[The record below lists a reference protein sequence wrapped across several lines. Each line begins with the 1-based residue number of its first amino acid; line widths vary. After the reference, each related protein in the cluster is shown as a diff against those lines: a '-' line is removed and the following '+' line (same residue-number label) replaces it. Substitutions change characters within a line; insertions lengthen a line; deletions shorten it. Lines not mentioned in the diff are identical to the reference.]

1 MAPKK
6 SEIVPVFSKVEKAFY
21 ELQLAD
27 CNKKLARLRTVVDDY
42 EVRYE
47 ELQKAYDQLDKDRAD
62 VISYLNKTLTA
73 KTEENAELIEKFKN
87 SEELRVKETTK
98 FHETVTELE
107 KNFTRMKDQLTSEN
121 KLLAGKLNALEE
133 FRAIR
138 DDLMKKLDEQ
148 KRVYIDQEMK
158 YKRIIYNTEKKI
170 VVGKDKLK
178 KEMEGRLV
186 QLAEQFQDI
195 NELKIAASTHRV
207 IRENIALNHQID
219 NLLMTQMKV
228 SQEND
233 MFREQVRASRCAM
246 EVAEEERDKAINKSI
261 VQLKVIDQL
270 TAAFDNVK
278 KQKTLYNKED
288 FNTEKSQMTMQKL
301 IKENESLLLRVRILE
316 QNLHAT
322 LGDQNKSEVVTAKL
336 LQEHEKFKNIL
347 KESSY
352 VVQGALKLE
361 NWSTLDP
368 SREILNREVV
378 LKRILDVINQY
389 RDSNHAESMESFVSL
404 GKMYEKGEAFETQK
418 SLVRE
423 VTPTSQHS
431 FENKRDSIPVSSE
444 PSATESLKTIPSVKL
459 LSLDEEGYL
468 PTPKDSLPSFTVASL
483 NSGVSPDTPE
493 ETDMTE
499 MLEKSRMKAQKSL
512 MADLA
517 LSSSGQAVE
526 LAACECAARPWA
538 GDSSM
543 VVAEVGA
550 GCRCGCVLHLA
561 PAARLLAGSARA
573 CPSRS
578 FWLLQAEEGLV
589 VRLRMEAVR
598 LPCAGQSL
606 RARDGDSLGSP
617 LLASWDG
624 PDSTAVTS
632 GDVETTTD
640 GSGVV
645 EIAGG
650 RHILVELR
658 SGDTSDRCAGGFL
671 AHATQMEPIRNA
683 SAAWASVSGGM
694 WWRTGGGAREAAVAL
709 AAAAALAA
717 LCLALHSAH
726 RTRAYQRA
734 ADKESLTDSDAETSN
749 SVYGAGV
756 REAAVA
762 LAAAAALAALCLAL
776 HLAHRTRAYQ
786 RAADKESLTDSD
798 ACSASLELGGAPS
811 GSRSTLLS
819 EVVGGGVSLRRLL
832 PSGKTRHTR
841 LRDSDRSSENVE
853 QRDEEDPIT
862 DNEADPGDSTS
873 VVSADSVA
881 SQATVT
887 PETVSSS
894 SAPVTGNIPPSPLR
908 RSHTVSVTNVTVQ
921 QVSSPPQSTTGSL
934 VVEMSTSM
942 SSASERDSCSEK
954 DRDSMWDKD
963 RSESRAS
970 SSTSAATLTNGWYS
984 PALSGVSAAR
994 IRDNPKHTKESCNRR
1009 LLKSDL
1015 SLTSHPEMEID
1026 YYDYEV
1032 NNAVPGSYL
1041 GMDPAFLV
1049 WIPPLEEGD
1058 ILKEIDENKVPIYE
1072 EILPKELHPD
1082 PGSNTESP
1090 EDRPTSST
1098 LKRNPDNRLNRS
1110 NESIKSFRKVI
1121 EKGNIIHPLNFS
1133 ITDLQNSPKM
1143 SKRNKKKK
1151 AESPVTIQMK
1161 DLTLTRSP
1169 VRVHRKE
1176 NRSDFDTSTL
1186 KRVNETKEKDADT
1199 LKRND
1204 FADIRFAD
1212 ENSDSSND
1220 IKFADDSPD
1229 SNRIVD
1235 NYNVK
1240 A

>member
-1 MAPKK
+1 MRRVPLAALLRLIIIAGGANFVNPYVSEERVDLNQVWVEIPSTLVALGGDVHIRVHGTTGAGLKVRIAREDDDGRALLATMPLALDSENRMTLPCGYFSRGGTYYLEVISDKDPYLPDYDNTTEGKREVEISNKVKRDVSDGSLMETGDSVVKSWKFDVMWPTANLDVTPEQIQTYPERQVMAILEFPRVVCTPIESSADFWLELLYCGHSSGGAVLCDGKNTSSHAHVLY
-6 SEIVPVFSKVEKAFY
+6 SEQMHGFPGRRTMTLRCELFGQAGDYALTLRPAAAAGPQDLATAFIKADWSEQFVLNVHGGSVFPCGDGVRVLFQYPECVL
-21 ELQLAD
+21 EGAD
-27 CNKKLARLRTVVDDY
+27 RVRVFGRDADRLRYVAERRVRRGQHTVSFDCRLFS
-42 EVRYE
+42 ERYPE
-47 ELQKAYDQLDKDRAD
+47 YCFVYVSQAVTGAVAD
-62 VISYLNKTLTA
+62 V
-73 KTEENAELIEKFKN
+73 
-87 SEELRVKETTK
+87 
-98 FHETVTELE
+98 
-107 KNFTRMKDQLTSEN
+107 RMD
-121 KLLAGKLNALEE
+121 
-133 FRAIR
+133 
-138 DDLMKKLDEQ
+138 
-148 KRVYIDQEMK
+148 
-158 YKRIIYNTEKKI
+158 
-170 VVGKDKLK
+170 
-178 KEMEGRLV
+178 
-186 QLAEQFQDI
+186 
-195 NELKIAASTHRV
+195 
-207 IRENIALNHQID
+207 
-219 NLLMTQMKV
+219 
-228 SQEND
+228 
-233 MFREQVRASRCAM
+233 C
-246 EVAEEERDKAINKSI
+246 
-261 VQLKVIDQL
+261 
-270 TAAFDNVK
+270 
-278 KQKTLYNKED
+278 
-288 FNTEKSQMTMQKL
+288 
-301 IKENESLLLRVRILE
+301 
-316 QNLHAT
+316 
-322 LGDQNKSEVVTAKL
+322 
-336 LQEHEKFKNIL
+336 
-347 KESSY
+347 
-352 VVQGALKLE
+352 
-361 NWSTLDP
+361 
-368 SREILNREVV
+368 
-378 LKRILDVINQY
+378 
-389 RDSNHAESMESFVSL
+389 
-404 GKMYEKGEAFETQK
+404 
-418 SLVRE
+418 
-423 VTPTSQHS
+423 
-431 FENKRDSIPVSSE
+431 
-444 PSATESLKTIPSVKL
+444 
-459 LSLDEEGYL
+459 L
-468 PTPKDSLPSFTVASL
+468 PTLPLSADGGAGGWGQWSAWSACPAPAHCSTRTRSRHRFCDSPPPAYGAKFC
-483 NSGVSPDTPE
+483 E
-493 ETDMTE
+493 
-499 MLEKSRMKAQKSL
+499 
-512 MADLA
+512 
-517 LSSSGQAVE
+517 GQAVE
-526 LAACECAARPWA
+526 LAACECAAQPWA

-550 GCRCGCVLHLA
+550 RCRCGCVLHLA
-561 PAARLLAGSARA
+561 PTARLLAGSARA
-573 CPSRS
+573 CPARS
-578 FWLLQAEEGLV
+578 FWLLRAEEGLV

-640 GSGVV
+640 GSGVM

-671 AHATQMEPIRNA
+671 AHATQIEPIRNA

-694 WWRTGGGAREAAVAL
+694 WWRGGSGAREAAVAL

-734 ADKESLTDSDAETSN
+734 ADKESLTDSDA
-749 SVYGAGV
+749 
-756 REAAVA
+756 
-762 LAAAAALAALCLAL
+762 
-776 HLAHRTRAYQ
+776 
-786 RAADKESLTDSD
+786 
-798 ACSASLELGGAPS
+798 CSASLELGGAPT

-841 LRDSDRSSENVE
+841 LRDSDRHSENVE
-853 QRDEEDPIT
+853 QRDEEDPGT
-862 DNEADPGDSTS
+862 DIEAEPDNTS
-873 VVSADSVA
+873 VVSAESVA

-908 RSHTVSVTNVTVQ
+908 RSHTVSVTNVSQTHAP
-921 QVSSPPQSTTGSL
+921 QVTSPPQSTTDSL
-934 VVEMSTSM
+934 VVEMSTSV
-942 SSASERDSCSEK
+942 SSVSERDSCSEK
-954 DRDSMWDKD
+954 DRDSCMWDKD

-984 PALSGVSAAR
+984 PALSGVSAAK

-1009 LLKSDL
+1009 LLRSDL

-1072 EILPKELHPD
+1072 EILPKDLHPD

-1090 EDRPTSST
+1090 EDRPSSST
-1098 LKRNPDNRLNRS
+1098 LKRNPDNRINRS

-1133 ITDLQNSPKM
+1133 ISDLQNSPKM
-1143 SKRNKKKK
+1143 AKRNKKKK

-1176 NRSDFDTSTL
+1176 NRSDYDTSTL
-1186 KRVNETKEKDADT
+1186 KRVNEAKEKDSAT

-1204 FADIRFAD
+1204 FSDIKFAD
-1212 ENSDSSND
+1212 ENSDSSSE

-1235 NYNVK
+1235 KYNVK
-1240 A
+1240 T

>member
-1 MAPKK
+1 MYL
-6 SEIVPVFSKVEKAFY
+6 FY
-21 ELQLAD
+21 Q
-27 CNKKLARLRTVVDDY
+27 
-42 EVRYE
+42 
-47 ELQKAYDQLDKDRAD
+47 Q
-62 VISYLNKTLTA
+62 
-73 KTEENAELIEKFKN
+73 
-87 SEELRVKETTK
+87 
-98 FHETVTELE
+98 
-107 KNFTRMKDQLTSEN
+107 
-121 KLLAGKLNALEE
+121 
-133 FRAIR
+133 
-138 DDLMKKLDEQ
+138 
-148 KRVYIDQEMK
+148 
-158 YKRIIYNTEKKI
+158 
-170 VVGKDKLK
+170 
-178 KEMEGRLV
+178 
-186 QLAEQFQDI
+186 
-195 NELKIAASTHRV
+195 
-207 IRENIALNHQID
+207 
-219 NLLMTQMKV
+219 
-228 SQEND
+228 
-233 MFREQVRASRCAM
+233 
-246 EVAEEERDKAINKSI
+246 
-261 VQLKVIDQL
+261 
-270 TAAFDNVK
+270 
-278 KQKTLYNKED
+278 
-288 FNTEKSQMTMQKL
+288 
-301 IKENESLLLRVRILE
+301 
-316 QNLHAT
+316 
-322 LGDQNKSEVVTAKL
+322 
-336 LQEHEKFKNIL
+336 
-347 KESSY
+347 
-352 VVQGALKLE
+352 
-361 NWSTLDP
+361 
-368 SREILNREVV
+368 
-378 LKRILDVINQY
+378 
-389 RDSNHAESMESFVSL
+389 
-404 GKMYEKGEAFETQK
+404 
-418 SLVRE
+418 
-423 VTPTSQHS
+423 
-431 FENKRDSIPVSSE
+431 
-444 PSATESLKTIPSVKL
+444 
-459 LSLDEEGYL
+459 
-468 PTPKDSLPSFTVASL
+468 
-483 NSGVSPDTPE
+483 
-493 ETDMTE
+493 
-499 MLEKSRMKAQKSL
+499 
-512 MADLA
+512 
-517 LSSSGQAVE
+517 GQAVE

-550 GCRCGCVLHLA
+550 RCRCGCVLHLA

-624 PDSTAVTS
+624 PDSTAVTA

-640 GSGVV
+640 GSGVM

-658 SGDTSDRCAGGFL
+658 SGDTSDKCAGGFL
-671 AHATQMEPIRNA
+671 AHATQIEPIRNA
-683 SAAWASVSGGM
+683 SAAWASVSGGL
-694 WWRTGGGAREAAVAL
+694 WWRSGGGARGAAVAL

-734 ADKESLTDSDAETSN
+734 ADKESLTDSDA
-749 SVYGAGV
+749 
-756 REAAVA
+756 
-762 LAAAAALAALCLAL
+762 
-776 HLAHRTRAYQ
+776 
-786 RAADKESLTDSD
+786 
-798 ACSASLELGGAPS
+798 CSASLELGGATT

-841 LRDSDRSSENVE
+841 LRDSDRNSENVE
-853 QRDEEDPIT
+853 QRDEEDAGS
-862 DNEADPGDSTS
+862 DNDGDANDNMS
-873 VVSADSVA
+873 VASSDSVA

-908 RSHTVSVTNVTVQ
+908 RSHTVSVTNVAVPQ
-921 QVSSPPQSTTGSL
+921 ISSPPQASTSDSMA
-934 VVEMSTSM
+934 VEMSTSV
-942 SSASERDSCSEK
+942 SSMSERDSCSEK

-1032 NNAVPGSYL
+1032 NNAGSVPGSYL

-1058 ILKEIDENKVPIYE
+1058 ILKELDENNAPIYE
-1072 EILPKELHPD
+1072 EVLPKGLRPD

-1090 EDRPTSST
+1090 EDRPVPSG
-1098 LKRNPDNRLNRS
+1098 LKRNPDNRTNRS
-1110 NESIKSFRKVI
+1110 NESIKSIRKVI

-1133 ITDLQNSPKM
+1133 ISDLQNSPKL

-1169 VRVHRKE
+1169 VKVHRKE
-1176 NRSDFDTSTL
+1176 VRSEYDTSTL
-1186 KRVNETKEKDADT
+1186 KRVNESKEKDADT
-1199 LKRND
+1199 LKRSD

-1212 ENSDSSND
+1212 ENSDSSNE

-1235 NYNVK
+1235 KYNVK
-1240 A
+1240 ATQDKSFPRDASRKRLPQGAGGGDWGYGGGVIVAHLHVITGDEDHKTQGRRSQYNDTGFVAMEDLNLCP

>member
-1 MAPKK
+1 MRR
-6 SEIVPVFSKVEKAFY
+6 VP
-21 ELQLAD
+21 LA
-27 CNKKLARLRTVVDDY
+27 A
-42 EVRYE
+42 
-47 ELQKAYDQLDKDRAD
+47 
-62 VISYLNKTLTA
+62 
-73 KTEENAELIEKFKN
+73 
-87 SEELRVKETTK
+87 
-98 FHETVTELE
+98 
-107 KNFTRMKDQLTSEN
+107 
-121 KLLAGKLNALEE
+121 
-133 FRAIR
+133 
-138 DDLMKKLDEQ
+138 
-148 KRVYIDQEMK
+148 
-158 YKRIIYNTEKKI
+158 
-170 VVGKDKLK
+170 
-178 KEMEGRLV
+178 
-186 QLAEQFQDI
+186 
-195 NELKIAASTHRV
+195 
-207 IRENIALNHQID
+207 
-219 NLLMTQMKV
+219 
-228 SQEND
+228 
-233 MFREQVRASRCAM
+233 
-246 EVAEEERDKAINKSI
+246 
-261 VQLKVIDQL
+261 
-270 TAAFDNVK
+270 
-278 KQKTLYNKED
+278 
-288 FNTEKSQMTMQKL
+288 
-301 IKENESLLLRVRILE
+301 LLRVIIIAGGANFVNPYVSEDRVDLNQVWVEIPSTLVALGGDVHIRVHGTSGGGLKVRIAREDDDGRALLATMPLALDAENRMTLPCGYFSRGGTYYLE
-316 QNLHAT
+316 LISDKDPYLPDYDNTTEVKRNIDNKVKRDVSDGSLMETGDSVVKSWKFDVMWPTANLDVTPEQIQTYPERQVMALLEFPRVVCTPIESSADFWLELLYCGHSSGGAVLCDGKNTSSHAHVLYSEQMHGFPGRRTMT
-322 LGDQNKSEVVTAKL
+322 LRCELFGQAGDYALTLRPAAAAGPQDLATAFIKADWSEQFVLNVHGGSVFPCGDGVRVLFQYPECVLEGADRVRVFGRDADRLRYVAERRVRRGQHTASFDCRLFSERYPEYCFVYVSQAVTGAVADVRMDCLPTMPLSADGGAGGWGAWSAWSACPAPAHCSTRTRSRHRFCDSPPPAYGAKL
-336 LQEHEKFKNIL
+336 CE
-347 KESSY
+347 
-352 VVQGALKLE
+352 
-361 NWSTLDP
+361 
-368 SREILNREVV
+368 
-378 LKRILDVINQY
+378 
-389 RDSNHAESMESFVSL
+389 
-404 GKMYEKGEAFETQK
+404 
-418 SLVRE
+418 
-423 VTPTSQHS
+423 
-431 FENKRDSIPVSSE
+431 
-444 PSATESLKTIPSVKL
+444 
-459 LSLDEEGYL
+459 
-468 PTPKDSLPSFTVASL
+468 
-483 NSGVSPDTPE
+483 
-493 ETDMTE
+493 
-499 MLEKSRMKAQKSL
+499 
-512 MADLA
+512 
-517 LSSSGQAVE
+517 GQAVE

-538 GDSSM
+538 GDSTM

-550 GCRCGCVLHLA
+550 RCRCGCVLHLA

-573 CPSRS
+573 CPARS

-624 PDSTAVTS
+624 PDSTAVTA
-632 GDVETTTD
+632 GDVESTTD
-640 GSGVV
+640 GSGVI

-658 SGDTSDRCAGGFL
+658 SDDTSDRCAGGFL

-683 SAAWASVSGGM
+683 SAAWASMSGGL
-694 WWRTGGGAREAAVAL
+694 WWRSGGGAREVAVAL

-734 ADKESLTDSDAETSN
+734 ADKD
-749 SVYGAGV
+749 
-756 REAAVA
+756 
-762 LAAAAALAALCLAL
+762 
-776 HLAHRTRAYQ
+776 
-786 RAADKESLTDSD
+786 SLTDSD
-798 ACSASLELGGAPS
+798 ACSASLELGGAAS

-841 LRDSDRSSENVE
+841 LRDSDRNSEHVE
-853 QRDEEDPIT
+853 QRDEEDPTT
-862 DNEADPGDSTS
+862 DIEADANDNTS
-873 VVSADSVA
+873 VASADSVA

-894 SAPVTGNIPPSPLR
+894 SAPVTGNVIHTPSPLR
-908 RSHTVSVTNVTVQ
+908 RSHTVSVTNVTAVPQ
-921 QVSSPPQSTTGSL
+921 ITSPPQSTTDSL
-934 VVEMSTSM
+934 AVEMSTSV
-942 SSASERDSCSEK
+942 SSVSERDSCSEK

-963 RSESRAS
+963 RSVSRAS

-1009 LLKSDL
+1009 LLRSDL

-1090 EDRPTSST
+1090 EDRPSSST
-1098 LKRNPDNRLNRS
+1098 LKRNPDNRINRS

-1133 ITDLQNSPKM
+1133 ISDLQNSPKM

-1186 KRVNETKEKDADT
+1186 KRVNEAKEKDADT

-1204 FADIRFAD
+1204 FADIKFAD
-1212 ENSDSSND
+1212 ENSDSSNE

-1235 NYNVK
+1235 KYNVRT
-1240 A
+1240 